1 MLVLPVFPE
10 ADGRTRTADL
20 LITNQLLY
28 QLSYVSAGWEAHGGS
43 ITAVRQRRL
52 ITDPRFVAKAR
63 EKLVRRGGKQ
73 WLLAYPRERLPQL

>member
-1 MLVLPVFPE
+1 
-10 ADGRTRTADL
+10 
-20 LITNQLLY
+20 
-28 QLSYVSAGWEAHGGS
+28 
-43 ITAVRQRRL
+43 VRQRRL